1 MELLLIRHGKAAAH
15 GHPQGDR
22 ARALVESG
30 HNQAARVGEF
40 LVQED
45 LVPDIVLTSPLVR
58 ARETAEGVCRAAG
71 IDPPVVEAW
80 LACGMSPREALR
92 ELAAYRGSLRRVAIV
107 GHEPDFSELVEEIIG
122 AEPGTV
128 RVKKASVVLLRVD
141 PPQAR
146 GVLQFNVWPAF
157 LKA

>member
-1 MELLLIRHGKAAAH
+1 
-15 GHPQGDR
+15 
-22 ARALVESG
+22 
-30 HNQAARVGEF
+30 VGEF

>member
-1 MELLLIRHGKAAAH
+1 MKM
-15 GHPQGDR
+15 
-22 ARALVESG
+22 
-30 HNQAARVGEF
+30 
-40 LVQED
+40 
-45 LVPDIVLTSPLVR
+45 
-58 ARETAEGVCRAAG
+58 ARESLAKQIET
-71 IDPPVVEAW
+71 DPV
-80 LACGMSPREALR
+80 LA
-92 ELAAYRGSLRRVAIV
+92 
-107 GHEPDFSELVEEIIG
+107 ELVEEIIG